1 MNQLIRKITVGAT
14 ALLAG
19 AFVSS
24 SVLGDDTE
32 VYFGGTTPSN
42 ILLVLD
48 ESGSMAWDT
57 VQAQAHSYFYYNGGN
72 FPSKVD
78 DDDYLQWYSFNA
90 RRWYRYTGN
99 NPPSGYYYRWVH
111 DGSGVSRMSVLKQAA
126 KIFINDLEDST
137 RVGIMSY
144 TTGNI
149 RLRQE
154 VRPMSDSYSGLT
166 HKQRLLATIEAL
178 TPNSGTPT
186 AGALLKGA
194 EYFRGEL
201 SKPVGGKYVSPIT
214 DTCSLSNNMILLSDG
229 EPNTFYNS
237 YENDIEDMIG
247 KNSCVGTFDENGN
260 ASIGNDVGN
269 NGQGDDDDGERCS
282 MDLAAFLANNKQIS
296 NVDESQV
303 ITSTIAFSLANTRAQ
318 QYLKD
323 VANKA
328 KRYDADGNILAEGS
342 YAEATDVDSLV
353 EAFKASISSTV
364 DTGSLVAPSVPLSQ
378 SNRLRSGNEVFL
390 AMFRPLSNNYW
401 PGNLKK
407 YYLKEGKIHSEDTSK
422 PNKIGT
428 KAVNENTGEFFP
440 SASSA
445 WTSFNDGDNMLKGG
459 AAQDLDGFSTPVYT
473 NLFSDDLA
481 GNGKNTLDVGTTGD
495 LQESQYQ
502 ELYGLGTT
510 ESESI
515 DYTAWLSAKNITMPI
530 DYDGDGDR
538 EETTLERFGDPLHSR
553 PIVVNYDEF
562 NSRTVYIATNQG
574 FLHSVNPDTG
584 KLNWSFIPK
593 ELMRNVP
600 DWKSNLPL
608 ASADNRNYGLDG
620 DITISVVDND
630 RDGKIEPADGD
641 SRTLYVGQRRGGYEY
656 YALDITSPASPKIK
670 FTVRSGYSKAMTKF
684 YNDEKV
690 TILPNL
696 GQTWSKPLVAKMWW
710 GGTERRVLFFGG
722 GYDEKHDNPNYA
734 VNTIGQKGNTVYALD
749 ADTGAPI
756 TGFATKM
763 ASAGITNAVASN
775 LTIIDL
781 NNDAIADTIY
791 VADVGGKIYRA
802 DLPQK
807 GDTDN
812 SKFQAGL
819 IANVNSNGSNRK
831 FFNKPDVVF
840 TNYAGQK
847 FGLIAIGSGYR
858 AHPKNEDT
866 TDRMYVFY
874 DKYINSR
881 TFPNGGIVESELKDV
896 TGPGAEGFASIAD
909 IYPNNEG
916 WYITLPKGEKVLS
929 DSTTINYRSFFT
941 TYSPG
946 DAEDACSPA
955 TGSNKLY
962 GINILDGAPI
972 IDRFNNNDGT
982 LDGFDRYAELDYIGI
997 APGITLLFPDDTSA
1011 AALVGTE
1018 TIGAG
1023 DDWAEELGLKD
1034 TLTTIKWKQDK

>member
-1 MNQLIRKITVGAT
+1 
-14 ALLAG
+14 
-19 AFVSS
+19 
-24 SVLGDDTE
+24 
-32 VYFGGTTPSN
+32 
-42 ILLVLD
+42 
-48 ESGSMAWDT
+48 
-57 VQAQAHSYFYYNGGN
+57 
-72 FPSKVD
+72 
-78 DDDYLQWYSFNA
+78 
-90 RRWYRYTGN
+90 
-99 NPPSGYYYRWVH
+99 
-111 DGSGVSRMSVLKQAA
+111 
-126 KIFINDLEDST
+126 
-137 RVGIMSY
+137 
-144 TTGNI
+144 
-149 RLRQE
+149 
-154 VRPMSDSYSGLT
+154 
-166 HKQRLLATIEAL
+166 
-178 TPNSGTPT
+178 
-186 AGALLKGA
+186 
-194 EYFRGEL
+194 
-201 SKPVGGKYVSPIT
+201 
-214 DTCSLSNNMILLSDG
+214 
-229 EPNTFYNS
+229 
-237 YENDIEDMIG
+237 
-247 KNSCVGTFDENGN
+247 
-260 ASIGNDVGN
+260 
-269 NGQGDDDDGERCS
+269 
-282 MDLAAFLANNKQIS
+282 
-296 NVDESQV
+296 
-303 ITSTIAFSLANTRAQ
+303 
-318 QYLKD
+318 
-323 VANKA
+323 
-328 KRYDADGNILAEGS
+328 
-342 YAEATDVDSLV
+342 
-353 EAFKASISSTV
+353 
-364 DTGSLVAPSVPLSQ
+364 
-378 SNRLRSGNEVFL
+378 
-390 AMFRPLSNNYW
+390 
-401 PGNLKK
+401 
-407 YYLKEGKIHSEDTSK
+407 
-422 PNKIGT
+422 
-428 KAVNENTGEFFP
+428 
-440 SASSA
+440 
-445 WTSFNDGDNMLKGG
+445 
-459 AAQDLDGFSTPVYT
+459 
-473 NLFSDDLA
+473 
-481 GNGKNTLDVGTTGD
+481 
-495 LQESQYQ
+495 
-502 ELYGLGTT
+502 
-510 ESESI
+510 
-515 DYTAWLSAKNITMPI
+515 
-530 DYDGDGDR
+530 
-538 EETTLERFGDPLHSR
+538 
-553 PIVVNYDEF
+553 
-562 NSRTVYIATNQG
+562 
-574 FLHSVNPDTG
+574 
-584 KLNWSFIPK
+584 
-593 ELMRNVP
+593 
-600 DWKSNLPL
+600 
-608 ASADNRNYGLDG
+608 
-620 DITISVVDND
+620 
-630 RDGKIEPADGD
+630 
-641 SRTLYVGQRRGGYEY
+641 
-656 YALDITSPASPKIK
+656 
-670 FTVRSGYSKAMTKF
+670 MTKF